1 MSQQTNLQRVLIPL
15 NRVIVIEFKQ
25 TKRKENAKI
34 VLIPLNRVIV
44 IE

>member
-1 MSQQTNLQRVLIPL
+1 MLTVLIPL
-15 NRVIVIEFKQ
+15 NRVIVIEL
-25 TKRKENAKI
+25 AKTEFELTDTRN